1 MPSIHALPGSP
12 GRHPARGRQV
22 LQEAGMPKVE
32 TTFVSALI
40 HSLAVQPLCDHRDTD
55 ELTPEQIAALHAYM
69 HENLAAYYRL
79 LMVVPE
85 AVANRII
92 SKRFLAAAAKLK

>member
-1 MPSIHALPGSP
+1 M
-12 GRHPARGRQV
+12 V
-22 LQEAGMPKVE
+22 KE
-32 TTFVSALI
+32 TTFVAALI
-40 HSLAVQPLCDHRDTD
+40 HSLKVEPLCDHRDTD

-85 AVANRII
+85 EVANRIL
-92 SKRFLAAAAKLK
+92 SKRLIKIAAKLK